1 MKFSVK
7 KGDYVKIIAGNDK
20 GKFGQIIA
28 VDRDAKRVTVEG
40 KDLSVV
46 KKAVRARKAND
57 KSGIIE
63 LPKSMD
69 ISNVMPVCAEC
80 GQATRVRHG
89 NVDGKSVRICA
100 KCGAVLETKKKK
112 EEKKKATVRRKKKD
126 TAAVENTEAVKATE
140 NTEAVTATENTEVAE
155 AKKTTTT
162 VTRRKKSADTAA
174 AKETVATTE
183 VKKPAT
189 RKKKTDDAAVA
200 DDAAT
205 ETVKKPA
212 TRKKKTAEVKAED
225 AE

>member
-89 NVDGKSVRICA
+89 KVDGKSVRICA

-140 NTEAVTATENTEVAE
+140 NTETVTAAENNEVAE
-155 AKKTTTT
+155 AKTTTTT

-189 RKKKTDDAAVA
+189 RKKKTEDAAVA
-200 DDAAT
+200 ADAAT

>member
-28 VDRDAKRVTVEG
+28 VNRDAKRVTVEG

-46 KKAVRARKAND
+46 KKAVRARKANE
-57 KSGIIE
+57 KSGIVE

-69 ISNVMPVCAEC
+69 ISNVMPVCSEC

-89 NVDGKSVRICA
+89 KVDGKSVRICA

-126 TAAVENTEAVKATE
+126 VAPVENADTAKTTETKETV
-140 NTEAVTATENTEVAE
+140 
-155 AKKTTTT
+155 TTTT
-162 VTRRKKSADTAA
+162 VTRRKKSADTVE
-174 AKETVATTE
+174 AKETVATT
-183 VKKPAT
+183 VTKKPAT
-189 RKKKTDDAAVA
+189 RKKKTEEGTAVA
-200 DDAAT
+200 QDATT
-205 ETVKKPA
+205 EAVKKPA
-212 TRKKKTAEVKAED
+212 TRKKKTAEVKTDD